1 MVYLAN
7 RLQVGDRSAPASTVS
22 GTAFGA
28 AMRLG
33 ELPYAVVAAVEPGL
47 TKPLGPIIPAGADEG
62 NDIFLVDLPTGR
74 PMAAPNTS
82 VTIHYFKP
90 EMEGRVQEAS
100 FTCQLAGRISLAGAA
115 KNPDLT
121 PNLPGV
127 TDKASVG
134 DWDPPFPYDPS
145 IVTPMEEKFWEANKA
160 TPKAYISLSL
170 GKKLFGS
177 RFGDATSVRVAAPNP
192 GDAQTLEAF
201 RAAVLDQL
209 RAEPGRF
216 RVEEIGKAQKA
227 ASGGAT
233 DFGLLLVGFSFF
245 LILSG
250 VMLLRLLYRLHVERR
265 VREWG
270 LLSAVG
276 FSKWAI
282 RRLVV
287 AEGMAVA
294 LVGTLF
300 GLILASLYAIGM
312 ARLFAALWPA
322 DWLGGALE
330 VSAPWHAF
338 ALGAALTLAAA
349 YWSIRSAISATAKV
363 STVDRL
369 RNQTPETVDGRRAKP
384 NKFFRVSAWAAVLAG
399 LCMVPGSLQLP
410 PGEARAGGF
419 FGGGFLLLLGMLG
432 IFWIRLRNARG
443 AVDGLKGL
451 SARNVALRPSRSLL
465 TAGVLAA
472 AVFLLVAVESFRRSP
487 ADDFDKLSGGSGGY
501 RLAVDLDLPL
511 FQDPAVEGR
520 ADIDAELQRLDQRE
534 GGTKWRDEARELLP
548 KLKTAACAVR
558 PGDDASCLNLY
569 QATKPRVVG
578 VPDELIQRG
587 GFAFGGV
594 LDGPESAKE
603 NPWLWLTQPQTDG
616 TIPTFVE
623 QNTAQWQLKKGLGD
637 ILEMPGDSG
646 ETLKFKIVGLLKDSF
661 FQSDLVIGMEA
672 FRKAFPKREGFSL
685 VLVDCPPETEEAA
698 RALLPRAFARQGAAV
713 TRTRDAVALALEAQ
727 NTYLT
732 IFQLLGGFG
741 VLLGMGGLAVVLLRN
756 LEERR
761 KEFALLRSLGYRT
774 ADVAKVTVARVR
786 ATDPD
791 GASHRANIRGDLGR
805 AARLR
810 RGAPAGRAA
819 GGHPR
824 ADIRGRPAGGM
835 VGDGAAV
842 EGERAGRAE
851 KRISPEATPP
861 PSPLPEADRGTRG
874 LFSCSPLSASGRGL
888 GGGVARGFRFTSSS
902 TNSETRSSRASVAA
916 SSWCEDPPA
925 FRCVPAVARRSHPRG
940 R

>member
-1 MVYLAN
+1 MRVRLETASAVPRSSALGRRSADDTLQTSSVKADAVLPPEHPANGFSLRPSGAPPLNLFVPLSWVQSELEIGDKINAVLAKGSGPAGLQQAMLDRLTLADWGLSVREAGKSTGSPYWSVESSASVLDGPSERAALAAAKRAGLEASPVMVYLAN
-7 RLQVGDRSAPASTVS
+7 RLVVGNKPGGNRSTVGDGPVPTSTVS

-47 TKPLGPIIPAGADEG
+47 SKPLGPIIPAGADEG
-62 NDIFLVDLPTGR
+62 NDIFLVDLPAGR
-74 PMAAPNTS
+74 PMAAPNSS
-82 VTIHYFKP
+82 VTIYYFKP
-90 EMEGRVQEAS
+90 EMEGRVEEAT
-100 FTCQLAGRISLAGAA
+100 FTCQLAGRIPLAGAA

-121 PNLPGV
+121 PNFPGV

-134 DWDPPFPYDPS
+134 DWDPPFPYDAS

-160 TPKAYISLSL
+160 TPKAYIPLAM

-177 RFGDATSVRVAAPNP
+177 RFGEATSVRIAAPNP
-192 GDAQTLEAF
+192 GDANALGAF

-216 RVEEIGKAQKA
+216 RVEEIGKAQEA

-276 FSKWAI
+276 FSRWAI

-300 GLILASLYAIGM
+300 GLILAYLYAAGM

-338 ALGAALTLAAA
+338 ALGAALTLVAA
-349 YWSIRSAISATAKV
+349 YWSIRSAVSATAKV
-363 STVDRL
+363 SAVDRL
-369 RNQTPETVDGRRAKP
+369 RNQTPETVGSGAARP
-384 NKFFRVSAWAAVLAG
+384 NKFFTVSAWAAVLAG
-399 LCMVPGSLQLP
+399 LLMVPGSLQLP

-432 IFWIRLRNARG
+432 MFWIRLRRARG
-443 AVDGLKGL
+443 GVDGLKGL

-487 ADDFDKLSGGSGGY
+487 ADDFDKLAGGSGGY

-511 FQDPAVEGR
+511 FQDPAREGR

-534 GGTKWRDEARELLP
+534 GGTKWRDQARDLLP
-548 KLKTAACAVR
+548 QLEMAACAVR

-569 QATKPRVVG
+569 QASKPRVVG
-578 VPDELIQRG
+578 VPEELVRRG

-637 ILEMPGDSG
+637 VS
-646 ETLKFKIVGLLKDSF
+646 
-661 FQSDLVIGMEA
+661 
-672 FRKAFPKREGFSL
+672 
-685 VLVDCPPETEEAA
+685 
-698 RALLPRAFARQGAAV
+698 
-713 TRTRDAVALALEAQ
+713 RDA
-727 NTYLT
+727 
-732 IFQLLGGFG
+732 
-741 VLLGMGGLAVVLLRN
+741 
-756 LEERR
+756 
-761 KEFALLRSLGYRT
+761 
-774 ADVAKVTVARVR
+774 
-786 ATDPD
+786 
-791 GASHRANIRGDLGR
+791 
-805 AARLR
+805 
-810 RGAPAGRAA
+810 
-819 GGHPR
+819 
-824 ADIRGRPAGGM
+824 
-835 VGDGAAV
+835 
-842 EGERAGRAE
+842 
-851 KRISPEATPP
+851 
-861 PSPLPEADRGTRG
+861 
-874 LFSCSPLSASGRGL
+874 
-888 GGGVARGFRFTSSS
+888 
-902 TNSETRSSRASVAA
+902 
-916 SSWCEDPPA
+916 
-925 FRCVPAVARRSHPRG
+925 
-940 R
+940 